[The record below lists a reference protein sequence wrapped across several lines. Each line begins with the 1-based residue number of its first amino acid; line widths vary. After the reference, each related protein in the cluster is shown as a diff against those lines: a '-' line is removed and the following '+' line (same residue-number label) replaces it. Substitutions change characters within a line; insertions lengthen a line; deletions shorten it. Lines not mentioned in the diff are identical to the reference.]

1 MKLDLLFD
9 EYYFYS
15 YLWFARLVKNWIKK
29 HIKMFC
35 LLFVT
40 LNKKVYNCSLYNE
53 KIKAWLFICQNYF
66 FWKSRFSIIEK
77 FFNIVKKIYNY
88 IHFFTANYYQ
98 NKLRE
103 FHFFNANYYQNNWEN
118 FTFWYN
124 LWCLAPLFERKMPS
138 KSRPTG
144 KTIVLKLDLN
154 LIEKNWKKLKLH
166 RKYWIRIEFISIGIQ
181 YFQSSS

>member
-9 EYYFYS
+9 EYYLYS
-15 YLWFARLVKNWIKK
+15 YLWCARLVKNWIKK

-103 FHFFNANYYQNNWEN
+103 FHFLIQ
-118 FTFWYN
+118 
-124 LWCLAPLFERKMPS
+124 PLMFSTTLYLLIK
-138 KSRPTG
+138 G
-144 KTIVLKLDLN
+144 YFGILKWDVLN
-154 LIEKNWKKLKLH
+154 L
-166 RKYWIRIEFISIGIQ
+166 R
-181 YFQSSS
+181 